1 MEECAARQ
9 AAALDARRK
18 AVLDAGARAASES
31 LLAIAEALAAVM
43 SVAGVPLPASDVP
56 QAVASLALTL
66 IRTLA
71 VHLTPTPTPT
81 PTLAINL
88 ALMLTLTLTP
98 TLTLALPLP

>member
-43 SVAGVPLPASDVP
+43 SVAGVPLPATDVP
-56 QAVASLALTL
+56 QAVASLTLTL
-66 IRTLA
+66 TLTLA
-71 VHLTPTPTPT
+71 VHLTPT
-81 PTLAINL
+81 
-88 ALMLTLTLTP
+88 LTLTLT
-98 TLTLALPLP
+98 LTLLAI